1 MADITQVSGEPR
13 HLGALGAR
21 LWRGAAAVGAAGLVV
36 SVALAALEPDGWR
49 RFFFAYLQ
57 DFAYFLSLSLG
68 ALYFVVLHHLTR
80 AGWSVVVRRIAE
92 ALAAVLPFMLVLFIP
107 VVLGLRQLY
116 PWARPEVIAHDLAL
130 QHKAA
135 YLNVPFFVLRCVFYL
150 VVWGLMARYFFR
162 RSLSQDA
169 TGDARE
175 TLHMQ
180 ARSAPAMVAFALTLT
195 FGAFDLL
202 MSLAPHW
209 YSTIFGVY
217 YFAGSTVGI
226 YALLPVL
233 AFALQSRGLLPRA
246 ITVEHYHDMGK
257 LLFGFIVFW
266 AYIGFSQY
274 MLIWY
279 ANIPEETRWLLR
291 RQQHGWEAVGLV
303 LVFGHFIV
311 PFAALLSRA
320 IKRRPVALAGVAAW
334 ILVMHWVDLYWL
346 VMPEGSPASPF
357 PHLLDLAIL
366 VGLGGV
372 WVAAAAFVAKEHSL
386 LPERDPRLAESLA
399 FENA

>member
-1 MADITQVSGEPR
+1 MADLAVVSGEPR
-13 HLGALGAR
+13 RLGALGQR
-21 LWRGAAAVGAAGLVV
+21 VWRGAAAVGVGGLAAAA
-36 SVALAALEPDGWR
+36 ALAALEPEGWR
-49 RFFFAYLQ
+49 RFCFAYLQ
-57 DFAYFLSLSLG
+57 DFAFLLSLSLG

-80 AGWSVVVRRIAE
+80 AGWSVVVRRLAE
-92 ALAAVLPFMLVLFIP
+92 TLAAVLPFMLVLFVP
-107 VVLGLRQLY
+107 VVFGLRELY
-116 PWARPEVIAHDLAL
+116 PWARPDVVVHDLAL
-130 QHKAA
+130 QRKAA

-150 VVWGLMARYFFR
+150 AVWGMLARYFHR
-162 RSLSQDA
+162 RSLAQDLS
-169 TGDARE
+169 GDPRE
-175 TLHMQ
+175 TLRMQ

-217 YFAGSTVGI
+217 YFAGSAVGI
-226 YALLPVL
+226 YALLPLL
-233 AFALQSRGLLPRA
+233 AFGLQARGLLRRS

-257 LLFGFIVFW
+257 LLFGFVVFW

-291 RQQHGWEAVGLV
+291 RQEHGWQAVGLV
-303 LVFGHFIV
+303 LVFGHFLL
-311 PFAALLSRA
+311 PFAVLLSRVL
-320 IKRRPVALAGVAAW
+320 KRRPAALAAAGAW
-334 ILVMHWVDLYWL
+334 VLAMHWVDLYWM
-346 VMPEGSPASPF
+346 VMPEGRPSSPI
-357 PHLLDLAIL
+357 PHLLDLAVL

-372 WVAAAAFVAKEHSL
+372 WLAAAAFVMRDRSL
-386 LPERDPRLAESLA
+386 LAERDPRLAESLA

>member
-1 MADITQVSGEPR
+1 MIELPDVGAEPR
-13 HLGALGAR
+13 HLGALGR
-21 LWRGAAAVGAAGLVV
+21 QLWRGAAVVGGATLAA
-36 SVALAALEPDGWR
+36 SVALAALQPEGWR

-57 DFAYFLSLSLG
+57 SFVFFLSLSLG

-92 ALAAVLPFMLVLFIP
+92 ALAAVLPFMLVLFVP
-107 VVLGLRQLY
+107 RVLGLRELY
-116 PWARPEVIAHDLAL
+116 PWARPEVIAHDPTL

-135 YLNVPFFVLRCVFYL
+135 YLNVPFFVIRCVFYL
-150 VVWGLMARYFFR
+150 AVWGLLARYFLR
-162 RSLSQDA
+162 RSLAQDA
-169 TGDARE
+169 SGDARE
-175 TLHMQ
+175 TLQMQ
-180 ARSAPAMVAFALTLT
+180 SRSAPAMVAFALTLT

-202 MSLAPHW
+202 MSLEPHW

-217 YFAGSTVGI
+217 YFAGAAVGI
-226 YALLPVL
+226 YALLPLL
-233 AFALQSRGLLPRA
+233 AFGLQSRGLLRRA

-257 LLFGFIVFW
+257 LLFGFVVFW
-266 AYIGFSQY
+266 AYIAFSQY

-303 LVFGHFIV
+303 LIFGHFIV

-320 IKRRPVALAGVAAW
+320 AKRRPAVLAVVAMW
-334 ILVMHWVDLYWL
+334 ILAMHWVDLYWL
-346 VMPEGSPASPF
+346 VMPEGSPASPL
-357 PHLLDLAIL
+357 PHLLDLTIL

-372 WVAAAAFVAKEHSL
+372 WLAAVAFAMRERSL